1 MTLPE
6 SLSSFVVAIDGPAG
20 AGKSTVSRMLAEALG
35 YTLLDTGA
43 IYRAVAFK
51 ARERGVDWQD
61 GDAVARVATTLDI
74 GFRLESDGS
83 NALICDGQD
92 LSSQIRTP
100 EVSQGASIVSAHPP
114 VRAALLE
121 LQRSMGRRG
130 RVVAEGR
137 DIGTVVFPDAG
148 AKFFLTASVTERAHR
163 RSLDLQSRGIV
174 EDIAVTQA
182 EIETRDAR
190 DSSRAV
196 APLRQADDAVGIDS
210 DAMTAQAVVA
220 QMAAIVRQRGG

>member
-43 IYRAVAFK
+43 IYRAVAFR
-51 ARERGVDWQD
+51 ARESGADWQD

-74 GFRLESDGS
+74 GFRLETDGS
-83 NALICDGQD
+83 NRLICDGLD
-92 LSSQIRTP
+92 LSSLIRTP

-137 DIGTVVFPDAG
+137 DVGTVVFPDAG

-163 RSLDLQSRGIV
+163 RSLELKSRGIE
-174 EDIAVTQA
+174 EDIKVTQA

-196 APLRQADDAVGIDS
+196 APLRQADDAVAIDS
-210 DAMTAQAVVA
+210 EAMTPQAVVA

>member
-1 MTLPE
+1 MTSSE
-6 SLSSFVVAIDGPAG
+6 NLSSFVVAIDGPAG

-61 GDAVARVATTLDI
+61 GEAVASVAATLEI
-74 GFRLESDGS
+74 GFRLDSEGG
-83 NALICDGQD
+83 NRLLCDGQD
-92 LSSQIRTP
+92 LSAAIRTP

-137 DIGTVVFPDAG
+137 DVGTVVFPDAG
-148 AKFFLTASVTERAHR
+148 AKFFLTASVSERSLR
-163 RSLDLQSRGIV
+163 RSLELKSRGII
-174 EDIAVTQA
+174 EDLAVTQA
-182 EIETRDAR
+182 DIESRDAR

-196 APLRQADDAVGIDS
+196 APLRQADDAVAVDS
-210 DAMTAQAVVA
+210 DGMTPQAVVA
-220 QMAAIVRQRGG
+220 LMAATVRQRGG

>member
-6 SLSSFVVAIDGPAG
+6 RLSSFVVAIDGPAG
-20 AGKSTVSRMLAEALG
+20 AGKSTVSRMLAEDLG

-51 ARERGVDWQD
+51 ARERGADWQD
-61 GDAVARVATTLDI
+61 GETIAQVATTLDI

-83 NALICDGQD
+83 NRLFCDGQD
-92 LSSQIRTP
+92 LSNLIRTP

-137 DIGTVVFPDAG
+137 DVGTVVFPDAG

-163 RSLDLQSRGIV
+163 RSLDLKSRGIL

-190 DSSRAV
+190 DSSRV
-196 APLRQADDAVGIDS
+196 ASPLRQADDAVGIDS
-210 DAMTAQAVVA
+210 EAMTPRAVVA
-220 QMAAIVRQRGG
+220 QMAALVRQRGG

>member
-1 MTLPE
+1 MTLSE

-43 IYRAVAFK
+43 IYRAVAFR
-51 ARERGVDWQD
+51 ARESGADWQD
-61 GDAVARVATTLDI
+61 GDAVARVATSLNI
-74 GFRLESDGS
+74 GFRLETDGS
-83 NALICDGQD
+83 NRLICNGLD
-92 LSSQIRTP
+92 LSSLIRTP

-130 RVVAEGR
+130 QVVAEGR
-137 DIGTVVFPDAG
+137 DVGTVVFPDAG

-163 RSLDLQSRGIV
+163 RSLELKSRGIE
-174 EDIAVTQA
+174 EDIKVTQA

-196 APLRQADDAVGIDS
+196 APLRQADDAVAIDS
-210 DAMTAQAVVA
+210 EAMTPQAVVA